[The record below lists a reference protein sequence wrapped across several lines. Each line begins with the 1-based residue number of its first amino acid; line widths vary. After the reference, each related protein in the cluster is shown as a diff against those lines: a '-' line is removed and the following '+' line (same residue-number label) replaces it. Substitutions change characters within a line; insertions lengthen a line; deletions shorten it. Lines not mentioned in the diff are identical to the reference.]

1 MMLSFLKSVC
11 DAEKP
16 AIGKAVTY
24 VAVAVVGLAMT
35 VGAGDLFAQTTGDPV
50 VITPIVDFSGVFAT
64 IATTVGPVI
73 VGAIGLGLS
82 IWAVRFMFGLVK
94 SMGRS

>member
-1 MMLSFLKSVC
+1 MMLSFLKRGFSAV
-11 DAEKP
+11 KS

-24 VAVAVVGLAMT
+24 VAVAVVGLTMSI
-35 VGAGDLFAQTTGDPV
+35 GAGDLFAQTGDPV